1 MTCKK
6 AAEKMGEIMDAL
18 DQMVTDMK
26 ETKPEGCDRK
36 IFICLGYKEAVEMAQ
51 KALEEKC

>member
-18 DQMVTDMK
+18 DQMVVEMK